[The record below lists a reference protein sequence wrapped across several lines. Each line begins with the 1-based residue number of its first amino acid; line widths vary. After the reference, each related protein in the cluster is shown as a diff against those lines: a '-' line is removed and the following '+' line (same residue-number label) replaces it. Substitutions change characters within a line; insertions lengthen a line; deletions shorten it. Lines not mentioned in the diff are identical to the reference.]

1 MKRIVKHDRNIEQ
14 NIAMLAEY
22 LDANKIS
29 VRELAIKSG
38 VNRSMISSIINRC
51 ARPSLD
57 TWYKIADATGLDFK
71 LPYDDASEDIKDNRV
86 IKSIDGVPV
95 YVFKMLEAHGNT
107 IINRKVVKRLGK
119 AKIKE
124 IIESKGFD
132 VTLHDDVY
140 KGVIV
145 RTK

>member
-1 MKRIVKHDRNIEQ
+1 MKRIVKHDRHVEQ

-22 LDANKIS
+22 LDAYKIS
-29 VRELAIKSG
+29 VRELALKSG
-38 VNRSMISSIINRC
+38 VNRSMISSILNRH

-57 TWYKIADATGLDFK
+57 TWYKIADATGLDFDF
-71 LPYDDASEDIKDNRV
+71 PYDDASEDIKDNRV

-119 AKIKE
+119 SKIKE
-124 IIESKGFD
+124 IIESQGFD

-145 RTK
+145 KTK